1 LNDAKNDSKQSQ
13 TRSREILLGLLLI
26 AIGAIA
32 EYIDEVLLQGAY
44 QPPTDPFPAHI
55 LVWDARIFL
64 LINNGLA
71 NAYLGWLFSILTR
84 LGSTLSILTISVM
97 LYLCKRRREG
107 TLILASLVIGTFVTL
122 PMKLAIARPRPY
134 VTIPNAIPFD
144 REAGSSFP
152 SGHAMR
158 AFAFAFMA
166 SKLRPRLTVPLYL
179 FAVLIAFSRVYVGQ
193 HYPLDVLAGTLIG
206 VLVGYLTMT
215 YENKILKA
223 ASRLGVPT
231 DSQASAISRH
241 TR

>member
-1 LNDAKNDSKQSQ
+1 MKDAENDSKESQ

-26 AIGAIA
+26 AVGAIA
-32 EYIDEVLLQGAY
+32 EYVDEVLLQGAF
-44 QPPTDPFPAHI
+44 QPLTDPFPSYVYA
-55 LVWDARIFL
+55 WDARFFL
-64 LINNGLA
+64 LINGGLA
-71 NAYLGWLFSILTR
+71 NPYLGWLFNILTR
-84 LGSTLSILTISVM
+84 LGSTLSILIISVL
-97 LYLCKRRREG
+97 LYLSQRRREG
-107 TLILASLVIGTFVTL
+107 ILILASLVIGTFVTL
-122 PMKLAIARPRPY
+122 PMKLAIARPRPF
-134 VTIPNAIPFD
+134 VTIPNTILFD
-144 REAGSSFP
+144 KEAGSSFP

-158 AFAFAFMA
+158 AFAFAFMG

-193 HYPLDVLAGTLIG
+193 HYPLDVLTGTLTG

-223 ASRLGVPT
+223 VSRLGVPT